1 MMRKTVYV
9 WPVLLLVLSAPA
21 CNVTVPGIPLPAIP
35 TLEVGPIQEYRE
47 EIPLEGTT
55 AARVE
60 VTMGIGELKVAAGE
74 PEVLFSGIFRTNV
87 PAWKPEVTWKDG
99 VLRIAQPD
107 TRGMPGPGAENEWD
121 LALAPRVPISL
132 KLQVGAAKGHLD
144 LDGLALTDFSLET
157 GASDMVVRWDAPN
170 PVPMDRFLLRA
181 GAAHVEVQGIG
192 YARPRDVQVE
202 GGVGNLTLDFTGP
215 WTESARVKVTAGVG
229 SLTLRFPRDVGVR
242 VVVEGGLSNVTTT
255 GNWRLS
261 GGAYLN
267 EAYGQA
273 GATLE
278 VTLTAGVGGVTLES
292 E

>member
-1 MMRKTVYV
+1 MRKTMYV
-9 WPVLLLVLSAPA
+9 WPVLFLVLSSLA
-21 CNVTVPGIPLPAIP
+21 CTINVPGISLPGVP
-35 TLEVGPIQEYRE
+35 TLEVGPMQEYRE

-55 AARVE
+55 AAQVE
-60 VTMGIGELKVAAGE
+60 ITLGVGELTLTVGE
-74 PEVLFSGIFRTNV
+74 PDLLFSGLFRTNV

-99 VLRIAQPD
+99 VLKVAQPD
-107 TRGMPGPGAENEWD
+107 TRGMPGPGAENEWV
-121 LALAPRVPISL
+121 LALAPRMPMSL
-132 KLQVGAAKGHLD
+132 KLQVGAARGQLD
-144 LDGLALTDFSLET
+144 LGGLALTDFSLET

-170 PVPMDRFLLRA
+170 TVPMDRLLLRA
-181 GAAHVEVQGIG
+181 GAANVEVRGIG

-215 WTESARVKVTAGVG
+215 WTDSARVKVTAGVG

-242 VVVEGGLSNVTTT
+242 VAVEGGLSNVTTT
-255 GNWRLS
+255 SDWRLS

-267 EAYGQA
+267 EAYGQS
-273 GATLE
+273 GATLK

>member
-1 MMRKTVYV
+1 MRKNVYI
-9 WPVLLLVLSAPA
+9 WPILFLVLSSLA
-21 CNVTVPGIPLPAIP
+21 CTITVPGISLPGVP
-35 TLEVGPIQEYRE
+35 TLEVGEMQEYRE

-55 AARVE
+55 AAQVE
-60 VTMGIGELKVAAGE
+60 ITLGAGELTLTAGE
-74 PEVLFSGIFRTNV
+74 PDLLFSGLFRTNV

-99 VLRIAQPD
+99 VLRVSQPD
-107 TRGMPGPGAENEWD
+107 TRGMPGAGAENEWD
-121 LALAPRVPISL
+121 LALAPRVPMSL
-132 KLQVGAAKGHLD
+132 KLQVGAAKGRLD
-144 LDGLALTDFSLET
+144 LGGLALTDFSLET
-157 GASDMVVRWDAPN
+157 GASDMVVRWDALN
-170 PVPMDRFLLRA
+170 TVPMERLLIRA
-181 GAAHVEVQGIG
+181 GAANVEVRGVG

-202 GGVGNLTLDFTGP
+202 GGVGNMLLDFTGP
-215 WTESARVKVTAGVG
+215 WTDSARVKVTAGVG

-242 VVVEGGLSNVTTT
+242 VVMEGGMSNVTTT
-255 GNWRLS
+255 GDWQTS